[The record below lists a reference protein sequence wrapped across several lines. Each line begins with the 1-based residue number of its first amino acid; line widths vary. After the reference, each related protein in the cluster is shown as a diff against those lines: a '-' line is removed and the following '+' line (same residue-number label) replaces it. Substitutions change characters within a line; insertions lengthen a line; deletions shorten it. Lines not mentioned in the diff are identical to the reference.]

1 MKTLAYTAFL
11 AIATMAAACSKS
23 SENTGVPALATATVT
38 FADSMVYGKSTAE
51 ITINGQY
58 PLEGAPTLIDST
70 RQWLAECL
78 SWGTY
83 SNEKPLIVPSRAQI
97 ADGARLVDHLG
108 KKLLAASKR
117 DFIYL
122 AGDSLSAGYEYQINF
137 APAFQSD
144 SLVTYEYSTY
154 CYQGGA
160 HGNSIQR
167 VATFTVPKGRVL
179 TYGNVFL
186 PDRQNE
192 LLAKVRD
199 GLWTQYFKPAFEGED
214 VTLREALLID
224 PDSLQLPICGPQ
236 FGPKGVTFTYGQYE
250 IAPYSAGMPACT
262 LPYSALRPLMQPA
275 VLPLLPSAS

>member
-1 MKTLAYTAFL
+1 MKTLAYTAFVAL
-11 AIATMAAACSKS
+11 ATMVAACNKS
-23 SENTGVPALATATVT
+23 SDISGVPALETATVT

-51 ITINGQY
+51 ITINGRY
-58 PLEGAPTLIDST
+58 PQGGVPALVDST

-83 SNEKPLIVPSRAQI
+83 SNEKPIIMPSRSQI
-97 ADGARLVDHLG
+97 SDGSKLIDHLG
-108 KKLLAASKR
+108 KKLLAASRR

-122 AGDSLSAGYEYQINF
+122 AGDSISAGYEYQITF

-144 SLVTYEYSTY
+144 SLLTYEYTTY
-154 CYQGGA
+154 CYLGGA
-160 HGNSIQR
+160 HGSSIQR
-167 VATFTVPKGRVL
+167 VATFTVPEGHLL

-186 PDRQNE
+186 PDRRKE
-192 LLAKVRD
+192 LIARVAD
-199 GLWTQYFKPAFEGED
+199 GLWTQYFKPSLDGD
-214 VTLREALLID
+214 SLGLRDALLIE

-262 LPYSALRPLMQPA
+262 LPYSALRPLMQPS
-275 VLPLLPSAS
+275 VLPFIPSES